1 MSGLHQSVL
10 LEQALDALV
19 KDKDGFYID
28 ATFGRG
34 GHSRRILESLS
45 DQGRLLVI
53 DKDPEA
59 IAIANELA
67 AKDKRVIVH
76 HGSFADVQDAVQA
89 LKMQGRVA
97 GVLMDL
103 GVSSPQ
109 LDDPRRG
116 FSFMK
121 DGPLDMR
128 MNTQAGESAGDWLA
142 RADEKS
148 IADVLYQ
155 FGEERFSRRIA
166 RAIVKRR
173 QERTITRTLDLAEI
187 IKQAHPKW
195 EKHKHPA
202 TRSFQAI
209 RIFINDEL
217 KDLEQTLPKLLDV
230 LMPGGRLVVIS
241 FHSLE
246 DRLVK
251 RFIQNEEKGDSYP
264 ADLPVTQD
272 FLNPRLRHIGKA
284 LKAEAD
290 ELSENIRARSAVM
303 RVAEKVA

>member
-1 MSGLHQSVL
+1 LHQSVL

-45 DQGRLLVI
+45 GQGRLLVI

>member
-45 DQGRLLVI
+45 GQGRLLVI

-97 GVLMDL
+97 GLLMDL

>member
-45 DQGRLLVI
+45 GQGRLLVI